1 MTLMTGA
8 VLATALLDAVRRILT
23 WVGGQSRA
31 ERVLAGWAAAEGT
44 RPRISLPRISS
55 RTRLDI
61 RGRVPSQA
69 AHPSRTRFARDCSPT
84 HVTTRSHNQVPHQQ
98 ILIHCYKNKFKF

>member
-1 MTLMTGA
+1 MTGA
-8 VLATALLDAVRRILT
+8 VVVRAELDAVDGCLT

-31 ERVLAGWAAAEGT
+31 KRVLAGWAATKGT
-44 RPRISLPRISS
+44 RPRISLQRISS

-61 RGRVPSQA
+61 RGRVPSRA

-84 HVTTRSHNQVPHQQ
+84 HVTTRSHSQVPHQQ
-98 ILIHCYKNKFKF
+98 IIVQC